1 MNLGV
6 VFGKWICRKVPFFK
20 NFELP
25 QNELGKFL
33 YVFEKADYPR
43 KDNSNYPYSFFSNLL
58 PLLISAIG
66 KLNKINILFEN
77 RRVFGVFTMW
87 ENKKAL
93 GYGRSP
99 HISRLNFFLLDANQ
113 FYLFQDNNVCPL
125 HSINL
130 ALILYLI
137 CIQISMVYR
146 FAFNHTAKIPHN

>member
-1 MNLGV
+1 MSRSIAYTPSSGKLKNATRQYKNTV
-6 VFGKWICRKVPFFK
+6 VWRKSLLAENPQITVP
-20 NFELP
+20 
-25 QNELGKFL
+25 
-33 YVFEKADYPR
+33 EKVDYPR

-58 PLLISAIG
+58 PLLIPAIG

-125 HSINL
+125 QL
-130 ALILYLI
+130 L
-137 CIQISMVYR
+137 
-146 FAFNHTAKIPHN
+146 

>member
-1 MNLGV
+1 MTADKKSKNLHTLLDKLNSIIRILLLLFFV
-6 VFGKWICRKVPFFK
+6 PEKV
-20 NFELP
+20 
-25 QNELGKFL
+25 
-33 YVFEKADYPR
+33 DYPR

-137 CIQISMVYR
+137 CLQISMVYR